1 MDKEMDT
8 KTNRRMRGRMMVRC
22 IMDEEGKMGRWIDGY
37 VHTARWIDEWT
48 CRRIRG

>member
-1 MDKEMDT
+1 MDT

-22 IMDEEGKMGRWIDGY
+22 IMDEGKMGRWIYGY

-48 CRRIRG
+48 CRRIHG